1 MDVNAPEFF
10 PALLSADAVEYVPL
24 AQSRGLRLSSVAPE
38 FVPSGDAMC
47 GYMLGGDDS
56 AGAALAAGGLEEL
69 GTLTDAAVAAGL
81 LHCSNVGNALASAEV
96 VCRAEAE
103 AAVALQFAAE
113 EWAQWCGMGADC
125 SVSEGTV
132 DEAWCLQ
139 ADGRWGRAAG
149 WCAEAPADAA
159 VPGGITDVATAAA
172 AWLSCMGA
180 AGAGFAAGGRSAM
193 RAEAVPSS
201 GAACSAAP
209 RRADRDR
216 GFLPAAGASGGGG
229 VCGGAS
235 FSGQKVPLDHLFP
248 NLDWSAL
255 QEQHLGS
262 TSLTATPLTSAAN
275 TAIAANSS
283 QGSAHAGDDEDL
295 PGLDT
300 SLAESVAAMALGD
313 LDLDL
318 AAYADAGTRRKPTTS
333 ATSPWGSPSASS
345 STAPTAPTAAD
356 EVPSAPLTPALAPSE
371 DAPWPQDPL
380 WRPPPRSSPNCE
392 GRSRQPPVGTRP
404 VDTTVRA
411 RLPPPSE
418 PPPPPPSGLLSWPSL
433 PQCAHGFAVRSS

>member
-24 AQSRGLRLSSVAPE
+24 AQSRGLRLSSAAPE
-38 FVPSGDAMC
+38 FVPSGDAMG

-56 AGAALAAGGLEEL
+56 AATALAAGGLEEL
-69 GTLTDAAVAAGL
+69 GALTEAAVAAGL
-81 LHCSNVGNALASAEV
+81 MHCSNVGDALAS
-96 VCRAEAE
+96 AEAE

-125 SVSEGTV
+125 SVSRGTV

-139 ADGRWGRAAG
+139 ADERWGMAAG
-149 WCAEAPADAA
+149 WGAEAPAAA
-159 VPGGITDVATAAA
+159 DVPGGVTDVATAAA

-180 AGAGFAAGGRSAM
+180 AGSGFAAGGRRAM

-201 GAACSAAP
+201 GTACSAAP

-216 GFLPAAGASGGGG
+216 GFLPAAGASGG
-229 VCGGAS
+229 AS
-235 FSGQKVPLDHLFP
+235 VSGQKVPLDHLFP

-262 TSLTATPLTSAAN
+262 TPLTATPLTSAAN

-333 ATSPWGSPSASS
+333 ATSPGGSPPASFS
-345 STAPTAPTAAD
+345 TAPTAAD